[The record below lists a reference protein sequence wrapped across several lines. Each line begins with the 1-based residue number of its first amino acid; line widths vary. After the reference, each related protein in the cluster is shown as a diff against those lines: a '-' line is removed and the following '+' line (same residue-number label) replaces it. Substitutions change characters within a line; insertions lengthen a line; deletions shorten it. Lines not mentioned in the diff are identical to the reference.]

1 MLFFVF
7 AFIVFYYILIQN
19 KEMFLLFSFAYI
31 YFNHLEKEANMATK
45 KTEIAI
51 IDKEPR
57 ISSKELARGFML
69 DHKYVYELIQLYAT
83 ALEEFGEIILK
94 KQMGSGEIK
103 NGDYKV
109 KSKLGE
115 RKEYWLNEYQATFL
129 VTTFKN
135 TDSAITFKLNL
146 IREFQRMRNGL
157 ESLKKLRSTEEWLS
171 LRNSKKDTRK
181 KETEAIKT
189 FVEYAKT
196 QGSNNADKYYQCF
209 TKMENSCL
217 FIIAGK
223 YKNIRDMLSTDQLYQ
238 IETADKIVDK
248 AIEEG
253 IAKELPYKDI
263 YQLAK
268 SKVQWF
274 ASLYGQSEVATKMIE
289 EAELLLLN

>member
-1 MLFFVF
+1 M
-7 AFIVFYYILIQN
+7 
-19 KEMFLLFSFAYI
+19 
-31 YFNHLEKEANMATK
+31 TK
-45 KTEIAI
+45 KTEISI
-51 IDKEPR
+51 MGKEPR
-57 ISSKELARGFML
+57 ISSKELAKGFEL
-69 DHKYVYELIQLYAT
+69 EHKHIYELIQLYT
-83 ALEEFGEIILK
+83 EHLEELGEIVLK
-94 KQMGSGEIK
+94 KQMGSGEITD
-103 NGDYKV
+103 GDYKV

-135 TDSAITFKLNL
+135 TDLAINFKIALVK
-146 IREFQRMRNGL
+146 EFQRMRKGL
-157 ESLKKLRSTEEWLS
+157 ESLKKLRSTEEWVS
-171 LRNSKKDTRK
+171 LRNAKKDTRK
-181 KETEAIKT
+181 KETEAIKN
-189 FVEYAKT
+189 FVEYAKG
-196 QGSNNADKYYQCF
+196 QGSKNADQYYQCF

-253 IAKELPYKDI
+253 ISKGLPYKDI

-289 EAELLLLN
+289 EAEQLLIA